1 MVHRPSIRWRLF
13 TLLCYDT
20 CVPMRSHEMGR
31 FDVRNYLVGCG
42 QITWMTD
49 WQNPPPRE
57 VAMKDIAAA
66 GYDGAPVHAMPGETA
81 ADVLRFYAEYGLKPG
96 PGYLGANWWDPSET
110 EKLVEQVRGMA
121 ALHAAVGCDT
131 MFVADNGFMTKGPRG
146 IERMALAGRPTPAD
160 SLSPDQYKIAGE
172 ALTRA
177 GEAALESGVRICF
190 HNHVGSF
197 IETRQEVDDL
207 WAQVDRSVVF
217 QGPDIGHLA
226 WAGVDTLQFVKDYAA
241 DIVALHI
248 KDINRAVMDKG
259 IAEAWHYMVFNNSG
273 IFAELGEG
281 FVPYPEIFK
290 VLDAAG
296 FNGWL
301 IVETDR
307 TTRES
312 PLASARISREY
323 LRSLGI

>member
-1 MVHRPSIRWRLF
+1 M
-13 TLLCYDT
+13 
-20 CVPMRSHEMGR
+20 
-31 FDVRNYLVGCG
+31 RNYIVGCG

-49 WQNPPPRE
+49 WSNPPPRE
-57 VAMKDIAAA
+57 AAMADIAAA

-81 ADVLRFYAEYGLKPG
+81 KDVLRFYASYGLKPF
-96 PGYLGANWWDPSET
+96 PGYLGANWWDPAET
-110 EKLVEQVRGMA
+110 EALVERTRAMA
-121 ALHAAVGCDT
+121 ALHAAVGCDA
-131 MFVADNGFMTKGPRG
+131 MFVADNGFQVKSPRG
-146 IERMALAGRPTPAD
+146 IERMALAGRPTPGD
-160 SLSPDQYKIAGE
+160 SLTADQYKIAGA

-197 IETRQEVDDL
+197 IETRREIDDL

-241 DIVALHI
+241 EIKALHI
-248 KDINRAVMDKG
+248 KDINRAVMQQG
-259 IAEAWHYMVFNNSG
+259 IAAEWHYMVFNNGG

-281 FVPYPEIFK
+281 FVPYPEIFSH
-290 VLDAAG
+290 LDAAG
-296 FNGWL
+296 FQGWL
-301 IVETDR
+301 IVETDK
-307 TTRES
+307 TMKAS
-312 PLASARISREY
+312 PLESARISRAY